1 MLSMTVV
8 IIQNIKDNK
17 IFSIQKSKGVGKFGR
32 CGKQERQKWLKNNI
46 LWMEKYVF
54 LLKHSKVQSE
64 KITLTAI

>member
-8 IIQNIKDNK
+8 VTQNTKDNK
-17 IFSIQKSKGVGKFGR
+17 IFSIQKSKGVGKFCR

-46 LWMEKYVF
+46 LWMEKYF